1 MNIRRQL
8 LSLVL
13 LGGAALSMAGTVTP
27 TYALYANA
35 DTKRDTIWQINADG
49 SMTKLFNLDK
59 VGPTGGASVA
69 IGAYTN
75 PAFPGQ
81 TLIGVAEINPITG
94 NLVISGYLQDGTSIG
109 STTLMTDV
117 ATWHVVG
124 FGDFDGDSNPDLITW
139 NPGDNTYTAFTTTG
153 TYSLDVTGVDEG
165 FFFTPVA
172 VGDEN
177 SDGSPDIL
185 VVEPSTNK
193 ARWLFFNGTTAGLQ
207 GATINP
213 HDDGR
218 TIVGAADVDGNGF
231 MDIFSRKAVF
241 IPGTPFNG
249 TYDTRLTFYSGNRVI
264 TGYVRIMGDRQKILL
279 AVGQ

>member
-1 MNIRRQL
+1 MNIQKQL
-8 LSLVL
+8 LSLAL
-13 LGGAALSMAGTVTP
+13 LAGAAMTMAQTP

-35 DTKRDTIWQINADG
+35 DTKRDTLWQVNADG
-49 SMTKLFNLDK
+49 SETKLFNLDK

-94 NLVISGYLQDGTSIG
+94 NLVVTGFLNDGTDIG
-109 STTLMTDV
+109 ATTLMTDV

-124 FGDFDGDSNPDLITW
+124 FADFDGDTNPDLITW
-139 NPGDNTYTAFTTTG
+139 NPGNNTYTAFTTTG

-165 FFFTPVA
+165 QFFTPVA
-172 VGDEN
+172 VGDADN
-177 SDGSPDIL
+177 DGDPDIL
-185 VVEPSTNK
+185 CVEPSTNK
-193 ARWLFFNGTTAGLQ
+193 ARWLYFNGTTATSQ
-207 GATINP
+207 SVTVNP

-218 TIVGAADVDGNGF
+218 TIIGAADVDGNGW
-231 MDIFSRKAVF
+231 MDFFSRKPVF
-241 IPGTPFNG
+241 IPGTTFNG
-249 TYDTRLTFYSGNRVI
+249 TYDTRLTFYAGVRII
-264 TGYVRIMGDRQKILL
+264 TGYVRVMGDRQKILL